1 MRSGLECKSNLRTSK
16 KTRGRID
23 ALSDRFGIPREQLLR
38 IILEASL
45 PIFEAETPEDIKK
58 AQAAQRILTML
69 RV

>member
-1 MRSGLECKSNLRTSK
+1 MGLECKSNLRTSK
-16 KTRGRID
+16 KTRDRLD
-23 ALSDRFGIPREQLLR
+23 SLADRFGIAREQLIR

-58 AQAAQRILTML
+58 AQSAQRILAML